1 MVPELLWFTYIFFFF
16 CEFKE
21 VNYCCLGGLFLC
33 ISASLYFVR
42 SYHLLLAWSLDICCL
57 FLQCEQAVTS
67 LIGHE
72 CISMEKEA
80 VVGGQTFPRL
90 YQDFTLKELLGE
102 LMNIRIISAPGQKSR
117 ISEITGRQKEI
128 FARVGV
134 PLPVEEVYAV

>member
-80 VVGGQTFPRL
+80 VGRASSQCLLAGLLTVARTCWKMVQATPSCRALGRSNKPQAGRFRQFPRHL
-90 YQDFTLKELLGE
+90 AVAAAGCEF
-102 LMNIRIISAPGQKSR
+102 PGD
-117 ISEITGRQKEI
+117 
-128 FARVGV
+128 
-134 PLPVEEVYAV
+134 